1 MADVPQNLKY
11 TREHEW
17 IRVDNGVAVVGIT
30 QFASNQLG
38 DVVFVDVPT
47 VGKTVNAG
55 DSFGTVE
62 SVKAV
67 SELFA
72 PVSGKVLEVNEEL
85 EGSPELV
92 NEDPYGDGWIIKLQ
106 PSSAKDIDGLLSP
119 AAYADLLKHEQEG

>member
-17 IRVDNGVAVVGIT
+17 VRVDNGVAVIGIT

-47 VGKTVNAG
+47 VGKTVEAE
-55 DSFGTVE
+55 DPFGTVE
-62 SVKAV
+62 SVKSV
-67 SELFA
+67 SDLFA

-85 EGSPELV
+85 EASPELV

-119 AAYADLLKHEQEG
+119 AAYADLIKQEQGG

>member
-11 TREHEW
+11 TQEHEW

-47 VGKTVNAG
+47 VGKTVEAG

-72 PVSGKVLEVNEEL
+72 PVSGKVVEVNSELEV
-85 EGSPELV
+85 SPELV
-92 NEDPYGDGWIIKLQ
+92 NEEPYGDGWIIKLQ
-106 PSSAKDIDGLLSP
+106 PSSPKDIDGLLSP
-119 AAYADLLKHEQEG
+119 AAYADLIKQEQEG